1 MAKTSLSK
9 RTKSTACAPDS
20 PPAILLRGARSHNLK
35 SVDVDI
41 PVNKLT
47 IVCGV
52 SGSGKTSL
60 ALDTLYAEGQRRYIE
75 SFSPYTR
82 QFLQRLDK
90 PDYDSLTNLPAAIAV
105 RRSGVPR
112 SNRSTVGTTAE
123 VDDYLRILFARVAI
137 LYCPTCSRE
146 IKRHD
151 ATSIGKFIHS
161 LGDGRAMIAVEL
173 SWVDSQ
179 DLSMQLSN
187 LQQAGFPRVV
197 IDDQIW
203 NLATDDRESMASAA
217 KKVHQGYSIIDR
229 VTTGKNETQGIARLT
244 ESLETALQ
252 WGGGKVV
259 VLVDHASTN
268 KTEPVESTG
277 VYRINGSEYFQCC
290 FSRDRVC
297 HACKRSFHDSD
308 PRTFSFNSSLGA
320 CSTCEGLGEV
330 SEVDRAKIVPDHNK
344 TLRQG
349 AIAIWTTPAYAHEMG
364 ELLALANDYGIPTDV
379 PVKKLSAKAWS
390 IIQHGVPERNFGGL
404 DGFFTWLDRK
414 KYKMHIRIFA
424 ARWRSYLM
432 CPTCEGQRL
441 NADALAYKIAKL
453 SMIDVAKMSVD
464 QALGWIESL
473 AWDDTSRKIVS
484 DPLNQIRSRLRYLQR
499 VGLGYLALDRPLRTL
514 SGGEA
519 TRVTLTTSLGSDL
532 VSMLYVLDE
541 PTVGLHPQDTA
552 QLTNA
557 ILDLRDRGNT
567 VLVVEHEPGLIMKAD
582 WLVEIGPQAGQLGG
596 KLQFA
601 GTIEEL
607 SKSKT
612 LTAKYLFAD
621 SVVTHAGP
629 DGIPEASAYG
639 SGTEP
644 EVHVHGAD
652 SKWLTI
658 REASGRN
665 LKSIDVS
672 IPLGQLVVVTGVSGS
687 GKSTLVLDTLGAEL
701 ERYFG
706 RSGPVPLP
714 FESVEGLESLKDVL
728 LVDQEPISLSL
739 RSNPATYSR
748 VFDEIRKVFA
758 ATVDAKARGMTAGQF
773 SFNNESGRCPRC
785 EGDGFLA
792 IDMQFLA
799 DIQTV
804 CPECHGSRYTP
815 EVLAVKYRDR
825 SIADCLA
832 MSILEA
838 KEFFRGQAKLQ
849 SRLEPLIDLGLGYL
863 QLGQS
868 APTLSAGE
876 MQRLKLA
883 TYLTDS
889 SNRSTLFILDE
900 PTTGLHFYD
909 IDRLLHSLRKLIAS
923 GHSVLMIEHNEQVI
937 RAADYC
943 IDMGPGPSEAGGQV
957 VASGVIA
964 EMIASKKSIFA
975 NV

>member
-1 MAKTSLSK
+1 MAKAIIKKSLS
-9 RTKSTACAPDS
+9 SVPCAEQY
-20 PPAILLRGARSHNLK
+20 PPAIHLRGASSHNLK
-35 SVDVDI
+35 SIDVDI

-47 IVCGV
+47 VVCGV

-123 VDDYLRILFARVAI
+123 VDDYLRILFARVAV
-137 LYCPTCSRE
+137 LFCPTCSRE

-151 ATSIGKFIHS
+151 ATSVGNFIDS
-161 LGDGRAMIAVEL
+161 LAAGRAMIAVEL

-179 DLSMQLSN
+179 DLAMQLSN

-197 IDDQIW
+197 IDEQVW
-203 NLATDDRESMASAA
+203 NLATDERESMALAA
-217 KKVHQGYSIIDR
+217 KKVQQGYSIIDR
-229 VTTGKNETQGIARLT
+229 ITTGKREIQGEARLA

-259 VLVDHASTN
+259 VLVDHDST
-268 KTEPVESTG
+268 KGSEPVESTG
-277 VYRINGSEYFQCC
+277 VCRINGNDYFQCC

-320 CSTCEGLGEV
+320 CPTCEGLGEV
-330 SEVDRAKIVPDHNK
+330 SEVDRGKIIPDENK
-344 TLRQG
+344 SLRQG
-349 AIAIWTTPAYAHEMG
+349 AIAPWTTPAYVHEMA
-364 ELLALANDYGIPTDV
+364 ELLSLASDYGIPTDI
-379 PVKKLSAKAWS
+379 PVKKLSAKAWRL
-390 IIQHGVPERNFGGL
+390 IQHGVPERSFGGL
-404 DGFFTWLDRK
+404 DGFFAWLDRK

-432 CPTCEGQRL
+432 CPTCAGQRL
-441 NADALAYKIAKL
+441 NADALAYKIAGL

-464 QALGWIESL
+464 QALGWLESL
-473 AWDDTSRKIVS
+473 AWNETSRKIVS
-484 DPLNQIRSRLRYLQR
+484 DPLNQIQSRLRYLQR

-541 PTVGLHPQDTA
+541 PTVGLHPSDTE

-567 VLVVEHEPGLIMKAD
+567 VLVVEHEPGLILKAD

-596 KLQFA
+596 ELQFA
-601 GTIEEL
+601 GTIEQL
-607 SKSKT
+607 KHSKT
-612 LTAKYLFAD
+612 LTARYLF
-621 SVVTHAGP
+621 P
-629 DGIPEASAYG
+629 DAVATPEANAYV
-639 SGTEP
+639 SGEK
-644 EVHVHGAD
+644 
-652 SKWLTI
+652 SLTI
-658 REASGRN
+658 RNATGRN
-665 LKSIDVS
+665 LKSIDVT
-672 IPLGQLVVVTGVSGS
+672 IPLGKLVVVTGVSGS
-687 GKSTLVLDTLGAEL
+687 GKSTLVLDTLGAAL
-701 ERYFG
+701 ERHFG
-706 RSGPVPLP
+706 RSGPTPLP
-714 FESVEGLESLKDVL
+714 FESMEGLEQLKDVL
-728 LVDQEPISLSL
+728 LIDQEPISLSL

-799 DIQTV
+799 DIKTV

-815 EVLAVKYRDR
+815 EVLSIKYRDR

-832 MSILEA
+832 MSISEA

-863 QLGQS
+863 KLGQS

-883 TYLTDS
+883 SYLTDS

-909 IDRLLHSLRKLIAS
+909 VDRLLHSLRKLIAS
-923 GHSVLMIEHNEQVI
+923 GHSVVMIEHNEQVI

-943 IDMGPGPSEAGGQV
+943 IDLGPGPSEAGGQV
-957 VASGVIA
+957 VASGAIA
-964 EMIASKKSIFA
+964 EIIASKKSIFA
-975 NV
+975 NFAGASTTF

>member
-1 MAKTSLSK
+1 MAKTSTSK
-9 RTKSTACAPDS
+9 RPKPADCAQELS
-20 PPAILLRGARSHNLK
+20 PAILLRGARSHNLK

-123 VDDYLRILFARVAI
+123 VDDYLRILFARVAK

-151 ATSIGKFIHS
+151 ATSISSFIQS
-161 LGDGRAMIAVEL
+161 LAVGRAMIAAEL
-173 SWVDSQ
+173 SWIDSQ

-197 IDDQIW
+197 INGQIW
-203 NLATDDRESMASAA
+203 NLASDDREAMASAA
-217 KKVHQGYSIIDR
+217 KKVQEGYSIIDR
-229 VTTGKNETQGIARLT
+229 VNTGKHESQGVARLT

-259 VLVDHASTN
+259 VLIDTAASSEI
-268 KTEPVESTG
+268 EPSESIG
-277 VYRINGSEYFQCC
+277 VCRINESEYYQCC

-297 HACKRSFHDSD
+297 HTCERTFHDSD

-320 CSTCEGLGEV
+320 CPTCEGLGEV
-330 SEVDRAKIVPDHNK
+330 SEVDLAKVIPDYNK

-349 AIAIWTTPAYAHEMG
+349 AIAPWTTPAYAHELS
-364 ELLALANDYGIPTDV
+364 ELLALAGDYGIPTDV
-379 PVKKLSAKAWS
+379 PVKKLSAKAWGL
-390 IIQHGVPERNFGGL
+390 IQHGVPERNFGGL
-404 DGFFTWLDRK
+404 DGFFAWLDRK

-424 ARWRSYLM
+424 ARWRSYLK
-432 CPTCEGQRL
+432 CPTCDGQRL
-441 NADALAYKIAKL
+441 NADALAYKISGL

-473 AWDDTSRKIVS
+473 AWDDTARKIVL

-541 PTVGLHPQDTA
+541 PTVGLHPRDTA

-567 VLVVEHEPGLIMKAD
+567 VLVVEHEPGLITKAD

-607 SKSKT
+607 RKSQT
-612 LTAKYLFAD
+612 LTSKYLFAE
-621 SVVTHAGP
+621 SAVTHAEP
-629 DGIPEASAYG
+629 DGTPEASSYG
-639 SGTEP
+639 S
-644 EVHVHGAD
+644 D
-652 SKWLTI
+652 LKWLTI
-658 REASGRN
+658 RKASGRN

-672 IPLGQLVVVTGVSGS
+672 IPLGKLVVVTGVSGS
-687 GKSTLVLDTLGAEL
+687 GKSTLVLDTLGAAL
-701 ERYFG
+701 ERHFG
-706 RSGPVPLP
+706 RNGPVPLP
-714 FESVEGLESLKDVL
+714 FESIEGLENLKDVL

-758 ATVDAKARGMTAGQF
+758 ATVDAKARGMAAGQF

-825 SIADCLA
+825 SIADCLS
-832 MSILEA
+832 MSIMEA
-838 KEFFRGQAKLQ
+838 KEFFRGQSKLQ
-849 SRLEPLIDLGLGYL
+849 ARLEPLIDLGLGYL

-909 IDRLLHSLRKLIAS
+909 VDRLLHSLRKLIAS

-937 RAADYC
+937 RSADYC
-943 IDMGPGPSEAGGQV
+943 IDMGPGPSEAGGRV
-957 VASGVIA
+957 VALGRVS

-975 NV
+975 VAD

>member
-1 MAKTSLSK
+1 
-9 RTKSTACAPDS
+9 
-20 PPAILLRGARSHNLK
+20 
-35 SVDVDI
+35 
-41 PVNKLT
+41 
-47 IVCGV
+47 
-52 SGSGKTSL
+52 
-60 ALDTLYAEGQRRYIE
+60 
-75 SFSPYTR
+75 
-82 QFLQRLDK
+82 
-90 PDYDSLTNLPAAIAV
+90 
-105 RRSGVPR
+105 
-112 SNRSTVGTTAE
+112 
-123 VDDYLRILFARVAI
+123 
-137 LYCPTCSRE
+137 
-146 IKRHD
+146 
-151 ATSIGKFIHS
+151 
-161 LGDGRAMIAVEL
+161 
-173 SWVDSQ
+173 
-179 DLSMQLSN
+179 
-187 LQQAGFPRVV
+187 
-197 IDDQIW
+197 
-203 NLATDDRESMASAA
+203 
-217 KKVHQGYSIIDR
+217 
-229 VTTGKNETQGIARLT
+229 
-244 ESLETALQ
+244 
-252 WGGGKVV
+252 
-259 VLVDHASTN
+259 
-268 KTEPVESTG
+268 
-277 VYRINGSEYFQCC
+277 
-290 FSRDRVC
+290 
-297 HACKRSFHDSD
+297 
-308 PRTFSFNSSLGA
+308 
-320 CSTCEGLGEV
+320 
-330 SEVDRAKIVPDHNK
+330 
-344 TLRQG
+344 
-349 AIAIWTTPAYAHEMG
+349 MG

-957 VASGVIA
+957 VTSGVIA